1 MFENVWRLV
10 LVATVGVLDDV
21 SSWLEAPVLYWTLG
35 RLQSQQLGW
44 LHSAKLRWTYAG
56 KTHRLVLTLK
66 AICKKETL

>member
-35 RLQSQQLGW
+35 RL
-44 LHSAKLRWTYAG
+44 HSAKLRWTYAG